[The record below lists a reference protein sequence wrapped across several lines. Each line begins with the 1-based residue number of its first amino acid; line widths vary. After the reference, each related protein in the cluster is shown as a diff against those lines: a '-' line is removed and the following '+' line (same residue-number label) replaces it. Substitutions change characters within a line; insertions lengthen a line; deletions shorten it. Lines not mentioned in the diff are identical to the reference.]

1 MTTKTNSN
9 MRSKNM
15 NNLGKLPVWNLKDLY
30 DSMEGNKI
38 SSDLNFIA
46 KAAKKFEKKYERK
59 IKNLNSDKLLKAIIE
74 LEKIDEKIDRVMS
87 YAHLLYAENIENEK
101 NKIFF
106 QQMQEKITKFSS
118 SLIFF
123 SSSFPSLNSPCSL
136 RSFINFDVLF
146 ELEEQTSKINLSKLL
161 AT

>member
-9 MRSKNM
+9 TRSKNI
-15 NNLGKLPVWNLKDLY
+15 NNLGKLPVWKLKDLY
-30 DSMEGNKI
+30 DSIKGKKI

-46 KAAKKFEKKYERK
+46 KVAKKFENKYEGK

-101 NKIFF
+101 NRIFF
-106 QQMQEKITKFSS
+106 QQMQ
-118 SLIFF
+118 
-123 SSSFPSLNSPCSL
+123 
-136 RSFINFDVLF
+136 
-146 ELEEQTSKINLSKLL
+146 
-161 AT
+161 